1 METVVTSTTTELESK
16 IQSSI
21 FTENKRTTHFEWNH
35 RISKLNPWQ
44 CIVTT
49 YNTET
54 KESFVLRV
62 VEDKSKEG
70 CLNQIIHYLEVTKP
84 SLSPFT
90 VEWRKKAEGSDH
102 PHKSY
107 FYCTDVLEVAENFFN
122 GKRRDEYVVTLIEMK
137 PIS

>member
-1 METVVTSTTTELESK
+1 MEAVATSSAITELESK

-35 RISKLNPWQ
+35 RISKINPWQ
-44 CIVTT
+44 CIATT

-62 VEDKSKEG
+62 VEDKTREA

-90 VEWRKKAEGSDH
+90 VIWKKKNEGTERQS
-102 PHKSY
+102 SY
-107 FYCTDVLEVAENFFN
+107 FYCIDVLEVAENFFT
-122 GKRRDEYVVTLIEMK
+122 GKRREEYIVYSIEMK